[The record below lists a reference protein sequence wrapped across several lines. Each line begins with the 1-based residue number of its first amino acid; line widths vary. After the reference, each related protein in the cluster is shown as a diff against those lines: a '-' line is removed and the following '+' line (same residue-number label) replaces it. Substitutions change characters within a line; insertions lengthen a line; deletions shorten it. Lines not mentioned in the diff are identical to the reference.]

1 MGSFDRLFGMY
12 ARKFRIEK
20 LDMTQQDL
28 ADEIGV
34 SRETIVRFEAGLHH
48 STRIAD
54 KLFEMGMEYPISNWE
69 SVLAMGMAQESEEQ

>member
-48 STRIAD
+48 STKIAD

-69 SVLAMGMAQESEEQ
+69 SVLAMGMKQESEEQ